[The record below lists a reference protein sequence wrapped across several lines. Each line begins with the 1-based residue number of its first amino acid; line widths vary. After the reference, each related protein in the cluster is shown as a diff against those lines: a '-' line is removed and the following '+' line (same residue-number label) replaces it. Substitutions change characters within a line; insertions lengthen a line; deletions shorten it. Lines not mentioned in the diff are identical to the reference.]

1 MWCLLSLQFESD
13 TLSEIEKKRSVLQKT
28 FRLSKRHNNEN
39 KVKEQ
44 MLDLQCREMRD
55 NLLFFNVP
63 EERGETD
70 SDCEDKILDIM
81 QDHMQIE
88 NAKRDNIT

>member
-1 MWCLLSLQFESD
+1 
-13 TLSEIEKKRSVLQKT
+13 
-28 FRLSKRHNNEN
+28 
-39 KVKEQ
+39 

-88 NAKRDNIT
+88 NAKTDIKLHRTHRIGR

>member
-1 MWCLLSLQFESD
+1 
-13 TLSEIEKKRSVLQKT
+13 
-28 FRLSKRHNNEN
+28 
-39 KVKEQ
+39 

-70 SDCEDKILDIM
+70 GDCEAKILDIM
-81 QDHMQIE
+81 QEDMQIE
-88 NAKRDNIT
+88 NAKTDIKIAQNTQNWSLL